1 MKYQELSDKQWKT
14 IVPHLPKPARTGR
27 PRCDDRTTINGI
39 LFVLTVG
46 CRWEELPEKYGSKS
60 TTHLRLQDWQQKGVW
75 KKILSKLI
83 KSSHKANKIN
93 LRHISVDSSSISN
106 KKGAI
111 QLDMT
116 DSRRF

>member
-1 MKYQELSDKQWKT
+1 MIHKELTDKQWKS
-14 IVPHLPKPARTGR
+14 IIPHLPKPARTGR

-75 KKILSKLI
+75 IKILSGI
-83 KSSHKANKIN
+83 MKSAYKQNKIN
-93 LRHISVDSSSISN
+93 LQKISVDSSSISN
-106 KKGAI
+106 KKGA
-111 QLDMT
+111 T
-116 DSRRF
+116 

>member
-1 MKYQELSDKQWKT
+1 MIHKEITDKQWKT
-14 IVPHLPKPARTGR
+14 IVKHLPKPARTGR

-60 TTHLRLQDWQQKGVW
+60 TAHLRLQDWQQKGVW

-83 KSSHKANKIN
+83 KSAYKQNKIN
-93 LRHISVDSSSISN
+93 LRYISVDSSSIPN
-106 KKGAI
+106 KKGA
-111 QLDMT
+111 T
-116 DSRRF
+116 

>member
-1 MKYQELSDKQWKT
+1 MIHKELTDKQWKS
-14 IVPHLPKPARTGR
+14 IIPHLPKPARTGR

-75 KKILSKLI
+75 KKILSGIMKQLTNKTRLI
-83 KSSHKANKIN
+83 CKRYQLIHHQFPI
-93 LRHISVDSSSISN
+93 
-106 KKGAI
+106 KKGQRNWI
-111 QLDMT
+111 
-116 DSRRF
+116 